1 MRIVKKATLLA
12 IMLITALFASF
23 AITGNVAYAEEPPKI
38 SNHIYDPG
46 NKMGAK
52 AEEVKERL
60 ASLDRSGLHVYV
72 AFPSEYS
79 NDTVSNWNLMALQ
92 KSGAPQG
99 SYMLSVVADN
109 PNQTMYLASADNAAK
124 TLPRG
129 LICFSCRKNGSS
141 T

>member
-1 MRIVKKATLLA
+1 
-12 IMLITALFASF
+12 
-23 AITGNVAYAEEPPKI
+23 
-38 SNHIYDPG
+38 
-46 NKMGAK
+46 MGAK

-124 TLPRG
+124 LSQEDLSALAAGKMVPLLNQQKYPEAVLAFLDALSDKAPEMG
-129 LICFSCRKNGSS
+129 LGLSVTPWAMIAFLMP
-141 T
+141 